1 MTTEAIVPR
10 WTATGKRK
18 TSIARLIM
26 TPGTGEIT
34 CNGKP
39 LAEYLGRK
47 TLVVAALQPFTETGT
62 TGQYDIVARLDGGG
76 PTGQAEALRHAI
88 ARALIQVDENLRPE
102 LKRQGLLVR
111 DARVKERKKAGLK
124 GARKRP
130 QFSKR

>member
-18 TSIARLIM
+18 TSIARVIM

-39 LAEYLGRK
+39 LAEYVGRK
-47 TLVVAALQPFTETGT
+47 TLVVAAMQAFTETGT
-62 TGQYDIVARLDGGG
+62 TGQYDVVARLDGGG
-76 PTGQAEALRHAI
+76 PTGQAEALRHGI

-102 LKRQGLLVR
+102 LKRKGLLVR

>member
-1 MTTEAIVPR
+1 VSTEAMVPR

-18 TSIARLIM
+18 SSIARVIV
-26 TPGTGEIT
+26 TPGAGEIT

-39 LAEYLGRK
+39 LAEYLGHRA
-47 TLVVAALQPFTETGT
+47 LVASALQPFAETGT
-62 TGQYDIVARLDGGG
+62 TGRYDVVARLDGGG

-88 ARALIQVDENLRPE
+88 AKALTEIDENLRPD
-102 LKRQGLLVR
+102 LKRKGLLVR

>member
-1 MTTEAIVPR
+1 MTTEAFVPR

-18 TSIARLIM
+18 TSIARVIV

-34 CNGKP
+34 CNGKA
-39 LAEYLGRK
+39 LNEYFGRR
-47 TLVVAALQPFTETGT
+47 TLVVAALQPFAETGT
-62 TGQYDIVARLDGGG
+62 TGQYDVVARLDGGG

-88 ARALIQVDENLRPE
+88 ARALIEVDENLRSE
-102 LKRQGLLVR
+102 LKRKGLLVR